1 MELELLK
8 EIWKE
13 ADNKPVHDPASGD
26 AIFEMTKKA
35 DLSIVSG
42 MRRNLLIE
50 VVVVLVCVTAIAVFY
65 FAAFNGQLQEVS
77 WMYITIA
84 AGFLFY
90 YYRKNA
96 LLKKMQCPACD
107 VRSNLERQLK
117 TLEKYVRLYL
127 IGGTGLV
134 PAVLAVFYLL
144 VQYKHIMILP
154 FSNISSG
161 RGLALYVALSV
172 ILTTAL
178 FFFHRWYIYRLYGR
192 YIQRLK
198 QMLEEMNG

>member
-8 EIWKE
+8 EIWVE
-13 ADNKPVHDPASGD
+13 ADNKPANDPAWGD
-26 AIFEMTKKA
+26 GILEMTKRV

-42 MRRNLLIE
+42 MRRNLMIE
-50 VVVVLVCVTAIAVFY
+50 VIVVLACVTAIAVFY

-77 WMYITIA
+77 WMYIMIA

-96 LLKKMQCPACD
+96 LLKRMQCPVCD
-107 VRSNLERQLK
+107 VRSNLEIQLN

-127 IGGTGLV
+127 IGGTVLV
-134 PAVLAVFYLL
+134 PAVLAAFYIL
-144 VQYKHIMILP
+144 VQHRHIMILP
-154 FSNISSG
+154 FSNISAG
-161 RGLALYVALSV
+161 RGLALYAALSV
-172 ILTTAL
+172 ILTVTL
-178 FFFHRWYIYRLYGR
+178 FFFHRWYIYKLYGR

>member
-1 MELELLK
+1 MK

-13 ADNKPVHDPASGD
+13 ADNKPANDTASGE
-26 AIFEMTKKA
+26 AILEMTKKA

-50 VVVVLVCVTAIAVFY
+50 VIVVLVCVTAIAVFY
-65 FAAFNGQLQEVS
+65 FVAFNGQLQEVS
-77 WMYITIA
+77 WMYIIIA

-96 LLKKMQCPACD
+96 LLKRMQCTVCD
-107 VRSNLERQLK
+107 VRSNLQIQLN

-127 IGGTGLV
+127 AGGTVLV
-134 PAVLAVFYLL
+134 PAVLAAFYLL
-144 VQYKHIMILP
+144 VQHKHIIILP
-154 FSNISSG
+154 FSTISA
-161 RGLALYVALSV
+161 GLGLVLYIALTA
-172 ILTTAL
+172 ILTVAL
-178 FFFHRWYIYRLYGR
+178 FFFHRWYIFKLYGR

>member
-8 EIWKE
+8 ELWEE
-13 ADNKPVHDPASGD
+13 ADNKPANDPVSGD
-26 AIFEMTKKA
+26 AILEMTKKA

-50 VVVVLVCVTAIAVFY
+50 VIVVLVCVTAIAVFY

-77 WMYITIA
+77 WMYIIIA

-96 LLKKMQCPACD
+96 LLKRMQCTVCD
-107 VRSNLERQLK
+107 VRSNLQIQLN

-127 IGGTGLV
+127 IGGTILV
-134 PAVLAVFYLL
+134 PAVLAAFYLL
-144 VQYKHIMILP
+144 VQHKHIMFLP
-154 FSNISSG
+154 LSKISA
-161 RGLALYVALSV
+161 GLGLVLYVALSI
-172 ILTTAL
+172 ILTVAL
-178 FFFHRWYIYRLYGR
+178 FFFHRWYIYKLYGR

-198 QMLEEMNG
+198 QMLKEMNG